1 MFTPDRRH
9 RSATASPLFHR
20 RPSLSL
26 TLSLPRAFSSRDDR
40 WPDKNGAGL
49 LIVNTCLVGVANV
62 GDPLS
67 PHDFTSLRVI
77 GESSLSLS
85 LFDPL
90 SPSSRDLSSVSFR
103 LNGPGNF
110 REGEKSF
117 EKRKEREG
125 ERIDKEAKGRK
136 EEAIVLFEQ
145 RYLESII
152 YNFSRRPSFDLDE
165 RCRWGEQDN

>member
-20 RPSLSL
+20 HPLSLSP
-26 TLSLPRAFSSRDDR
+26 SPSIPRAFSSRDDR

-77 GESSLSLS
+77 GESSLFLS
-85 LFDPL
+85 P

-110 REGEKSF
+110 VRISVRGKIFCLERKRRERERIDKGT
-117 EKRKEREG
+117 KEREG
-125 ERIDKEAKGRK
+125 ET
-136 EEAIVLFEQ
+136 IVIFEQ
-145 RYLESII
+145 RCLEFII
-152 YNFSRRPSFDLDE
+152 YNFSLFRLGQ
-165 RCRWGEQDN
+165 RCRWGERDN

>member
-26 TLSLPRAFSSRDDR
+26 LSPSSFFLPRR
-40 WPDKNGAGL
+40 PDKNGAGL

-77 GESSLSLS
+77 GESSLA
-85 LFDPL
+85 LFVSL

-110 REGEKSF
+110 VRISVRGKYLLPRTEEERKRGRGSIKRE
-117 EKRKEREG
+117 
-125 ERIDKEAKGRK
+125 
-136 EEAIVLFEQ
+136 EEIVLFEQ
-145 RYLESII
+145 RCLKSII
-152 YNFSRRPSFDLDE
+152 YNFSPIFVRFGQ
-165 RCRWGEQDN
+165 RCRWG

>member
-26 TLSLPRAFSSRDDR
+26 LLSPSSFFLPRR
-40 WPDKNGAGL
+40 PDKNGAGL

-77 GESSLSLS
+77 GESSLA
-85 LFDPL
+85 LFVSL

-103 LNGPGNF
+103 LNGPEFRENF
-110 REGEKSF
+110 REGEISF
-117 EKRKEREG
+117 APNGRGSIKREG
-125 ERIDKEAKGRK
+125 T
-136 EEAIVLFEQ
+136 IVLFEQ
-145 RYLESII
+145 RCLESII
-152 YNFSRRPSFDLDE
+152 YNFSPIFVRFGQ
-165 RCRWGEQDN
+165 RCH